1 MKRIKMLSVLMLS
14 ACLLCACTARSA
26 QPQAKPAT
34 APVVQQQVEPTP
46 QPEPEPVK
54 LPPSQATLLAA
65 GDNLIHDVIYW
76 QAQARAADGGYDF
89 LPVYSAVS
97 QEIADADLAFI
108 NQETPIAASNPPSSY
123 PLFNSPPQLAQNL
136 AALGFDIVNLANNH
150 MLDQGIEGLTETEQ
164 ALRENNI
171 PAITGTDGA
180 VPVLEREGIIFSFI
194 GFTEHTN
201 GIPLPQGQE
210 EKITY
215 TDQPE
220 RMQQQVKEAS
230 QIADVAVVSVH
241 WGQENSTSPTPA
253 QRELAQQLADWGAD
267 IIIGTHPHVLQP
279 VEQLTAADGRQVWVL
294 YSLGNFVSAQADRP
308 NLVGAM
314 AEIAV
319 EKDAASGEI
328 SISAP
333 QLAFTVTMYGPGY
346 SDLHLVQLSDYTDQ
360 LAAQHGVA
368 GYCGQPLTPAYI
380 EELLG
385 SIFPQQSE

>member
-1 MKRIKMLSVLMLS
+1 MLLALMLS

-34 APVVQQQVEPTP
+34 APIVQQQVEPTP
-46 QPEPEPVK
+46 QPQPKPAE
-54 LPPSQATLLAA
+54 LHPSRATLLAV
-65 GDNLIHDVIYW
+65 GDNLIHVVIYW

-108 NQETPIAASNPPSSY
+108 NQETPIAASRPPSSY

-171 PAITGTDGA
+171 PSITGTDGA
-180 VPVLEREGIIFSFI
+180 VPLLEREGITFSFT

-210 EKITY
+210 EK
-215 TDQPE
+215 E
-220 RMQQQVKEAS
+220 KEAS

-241 WGQENSTSPTPA
+241 WGQENSTTPTPA

>member
-1 MKRIKMLSVLMLS
+1 MKQIKILLALALS
-14 ACLLCACTARSA
+14 ACLFCACTARSA
-26 QPQAKPAT
+26 RPQTQPVA
-34 APVVQQQVEPTP
+34 APPVQQQAAETS

-54 LPPSQATLLAA
+54 LPPSRVTLLAV

-89 LPVYSAVS
+89 LPVYSAVA

-108 NQETPIAASNPPSSY
+108 NQETPIAASKAPSSY

-136 AALGFDIVNLANNH
+136 AALGFDVVNLANNH
-150 MLDQGIEGLTETEQ
+150 ILDQGIDGLSETEQ
-164 ALRENNI
+164 ALRENKI
-171 PAITGTDGA
+171 PAITGTGGS
-180 VPVLEREGIIFSFI
+180 VPVLEREGISFSFV

-215 TDQPE
+215 TNQAE
-220 RMQQQVKEAS
+220 RMRQQVEQAA

-241 WGQENSTSPTPA
+241 WGQENRTTPTPA

-279 VEQLTAADGRQVWVL
+279 VEQLTAADGRQVWAL

-333 QLAFTVTMYGPGY
+333 QLSFTVTMYGPGY
-346 SDLHLVQLSDYTDQ
+346 SDLRLVRLSDYTDE

-380 EELLG
+380 KKLLG
-385 SIFPQQSE
+385 SIFPQQGE

>member
-1 MKRIKMLSVLMLS
+1 M
-14 ACLLCACTARSA
+14 
-26 QPQAKPAT
+26 
-34 APVVQQQVEPTP
+34 
-46 QPEPEPVK
+46 
-54 LPPSQATLLAA
+54 
-65 GDNLIHDVIYW
+65 
-76 QAQARAADGGYDF
+76 
-89 LPVYSAVS
+89 
-97 QEIADADLAFI
+97 
-108 NQETPIAASNPPSSY
+108 
-123 PLFNSPPQLAQNL
+123 
-136 AALGFDIVNLANNH
+136 
-150 MLDQGIEGLTETEQ
+150 
-164 ALRENNI
+164 
-171 PAITGTDGA
+171 
-180 VPVLEREGIIFSFI
+180 
-194 GFTEHTN
+194 
-201 GIPLPQGQE
+201 
-210 EKITY
+210 
-215 TDQPE
+215 
-220 RMQQQVKEAS
+220 
-230 QIADVAVVSVH
+230 
-241 WGQENSTSPTPA
+241 
-253 QRELAQQLADWGAD
+253 
-267 IIIGTHPHVLQP
+267 QP

>member
-1 MKRIKMLSVLMLS
+1 MLS

-26 QPQAKPAT
+26 QPQT
-34 APVVQQQVEPTP
+34 QPVIEPIVQQQVEPTP
-46 QPEPEPVK
+46 QPQPKPAE
-54 LPPSQATLLAA
+54 LPPSRATLLAV

-108 NQETPIAASNPPSSY
+108 NQETPIAASRPPSSY

-180 VPVLEREGIIFSFI
+180 VPVLEREGITFSFA

-220 RMQQQVKEAS
+220 RMQQQVKEAA

-241 WGQENSTSPTPA
+241 WGQENSTTPTPA
-253 QRELAQQLADWGAD
+253 QRELA
-267 IIIGTHPHVLQP
+267 
-279 VEQLTAADGRQVWVL
+279 
-294 YSLGNFVSAQADRP
+294 DRKI
-308 NLVGAM
+308 V
-314 AEIAV
+314 V
-319 EKDAASGEI
+319 
-328 SISAP
+328 
-333 QLAFTVTMYGPGY
+333 
-346 SDLHLVQLSDYTDQ
+346 
-360 LAAQHGVA
+360 
-368 GYCGQPLTPAYI
+368 
-380 EELLG
+380 
-385 SIFPQQSE
+385 